1 MPTDKY
7 LNKIV
12 LNKMTREQ
20 FENLTVKNPDE
31 FYAVTDNTI
40 LSSISMFDTV
50 IKDHILTYEESKGLA
65 LQGTYVNGAV

>member
-12 LNKMTREQ
+12 LNKITREQ

-31 FYAVTDNTI
+31 FYAVTEDG
-40 LSSISMFDTV
+40 LRLQSSSSNI
-50 IKDHILTYEESKGLA
+50 
-65 LQGTYVNGAV
+65 